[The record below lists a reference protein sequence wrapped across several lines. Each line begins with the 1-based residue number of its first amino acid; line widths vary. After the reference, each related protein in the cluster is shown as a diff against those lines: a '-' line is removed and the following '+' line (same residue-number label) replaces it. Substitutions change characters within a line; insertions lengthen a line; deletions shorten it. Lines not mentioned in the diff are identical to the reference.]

1 MSEPG
6 RTILHCD
13 MDAFYASVEQLD
25 TPDLRGRPVLVG
37 GDRQRGVVCACSY
50 EARPFGIR
58 SGMGMAQALRC
69 CPHAVVRPV
78 RMDRYRE
85 VSEKVFA
92 LFHRFSD
99 LVEPLSVDEAFM
111 DVTASRRLFGDGMTI
126 AQKIRGAVRRELELP
141 VSVGVAPNKF
151 LAKLC
156 SEEAKPDG
164 VHELKQEAVQ
174 SYLAA
179 LPLERI
185 WGLGPKGV
193 AKLKA
198 LGCRTVAQAQK
209 LSCNQLRSLFGIQ
222 GERLYDLLR
231 GRDDRPVVGDRE
243 RKSIGAEETFAR
255 DLIGQEELEGQL
267 WRLAEQVCRRAR
279 RLGLGGTVGTLKVRR
294 ADRSV
299 RTRSHTFPE
308 PVDRAE
314 PLVRW
319 AKAQLAG
326 LHQGMPVRLLGLYL
340 AGLAP
345 ANQMELFDET
355 ERYRRLNQ
363 ARDRLCNRYG
373 DAILTRA
380 SLIGLSGSVQRGT
393 HGLEDGD

>member
-1 MSEPG
+1 
-6 RTILHCD
+6 
-13 MDAFYASVEQLD
+13 
-25 TPDLRGRPVLVG
+25 
-37 GDRQRGVVCACSY
+37 
-50 EARPFGIR
+50 
-58 SGMGMAQALRC
+58 
-69 CPHAVVRPV
+69 
-78 RMDRYRE
+78 
-85 VSEKVFA
+85 
-92 LFHRFSD
+92 
-99 LVEPLSVDEAFM
+99 
-111 DVTASRRLFGDGMTI
+111 
-126 AQKIRGAVRRELELP
+126 GAVRRELELP